1 MSVDEKK
8 FALVLE
14 LNGSMLN
21 NSNMAMTRL
30 ADQLSINHIF
40 SRSPCPHVVID
51 AGFDVNNLDGFRVV
65 LESGLGKA
73 LNFSITGRGLGV
85 FVVNTPV
92 VHIRWC
98 IDESFNEFRC
108 HVSACLETAQNEG
121 IISGYSRD
129 LNWVPK
135 TTLAYIDTSYKNLS
149 SILEVIKDIQFG
161 LDMDVVSISL
171 YEYSDLEGETRLY
184 TLPLNI

>member
-1 MSVDEKK
+1 MPDDHKK

-40 SRSPCPHVVID
+40 SRSPCPHIVMD
-51 AGFDVNNLDGFRVV
+51 AGFNVNNIDGFRDL
-65 LESGLGKA
+65 LESGLKKGKK
-73 LNFSITGRGLGV
+73 LSITGKGLGV
-85 FVVNTPV
+85 FVANTPV
-92 VHIRWC
+92 VHIRWS
-98 IDESFNEFRC
+98 IDEKFTQLSRQ
-108 HVSACLETAQNEG
+108 VSVCLEVAQNEG
-121 IISGYSRD
+121 LVSGYSID

-135 TTLAYIDTSYKNLS
+135 TTLAYIDTSYEALPR
-149 SILEVIKDIQFG
+149 ILEVIGGIDFE

-171 YEYSDLEGETRLY
+171 YEYSNLEGETKLY
-184 TLPLNI
+184 TLTLD